1 MHGPALN
8 EKGILYAPDYVINA
22 GGLINVYG
30 EINEWSAERSKR
42 KAGDIYNT
50 LLRIFELAKAEGIG
64 THAAANRVAERR
76 IQEARHLQRSW

>member
-1 MHGPALN
+1 MRTGCNHQ
-8 EKGILYAPDYVINA
+8 LYAPDYVINA

-50 LLRIFELAKAEGIG
+50 LLRIFEYARKEGLN
-64 THAAANRVAERR
+64 THAAANKMAEQR
-76 IQEARHLQRSW
+76 IQEARHLQRTW